1 MGGTPPK
8 GVKMK
13 IHAVL
18 TIEKDY
24 NYNEKDWELYYPN
37 LTKEQFKKEQG
48 RLITEDFER
57 IVNRAGNVIGE
68 FNYNIQLGE
77 KENEQ

>member
-1 MGGTPPK
+1 MGGKPPK

-37 LTKEQFKKEQG
+37 LTKEQFKKEQE

-57 IVNRAGNVIGE
+57 IINRAGNVIGE

-77 KENEQ
+77 KENE

>member
-1 MGGTPPK
+1 
-8 GVKMK
+8 MK
-13 IHAVL
+13 IHAML

-24 NYNEKDWELYYPN
+24 NYDEKDWEIYYSD
-37 LTKEQFKKEQG
+37 LTKEQFKKEQE

-57 IVNRAGNVIGE
+57 IINRAGNVIGE

-77 KENEQ
+77 KENE